1 MPHATVLL
9 LCDARGVLV
18 SPTLEVAVHE
28 CVGLVLD
35 LLLVVSTAPGC

>member
-9 LCDARGVLV
+9 LRDVRDVLV
-18 SPTLEVAVHE
+18 SPTLEVTAHE

-35 LLLVVSTAPGC
+35 LPVVASTVPGC